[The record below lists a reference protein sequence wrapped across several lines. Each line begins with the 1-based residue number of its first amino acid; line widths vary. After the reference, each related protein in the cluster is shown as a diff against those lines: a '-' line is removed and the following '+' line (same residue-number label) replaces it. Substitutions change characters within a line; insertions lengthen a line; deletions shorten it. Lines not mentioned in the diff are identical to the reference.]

1 MPDLNKIEY
10 GPGGRRAQWNGQSWV
25 ELPPVP
31 QAVRD
36 KNQKKIDEQTLETAR
51 QGALSASTNKA
62 TADELA
68 RLLKKNPTGQ
78 FYQLPWIGG
87 IRNADLQSIQRL
99 GESGVF
105 PDLSKLKGPLSDKDL
120 AFLKGQQVSVTNY
133 GNENMRIV
141 NLMRWA
147 SDRAVKYEEAIQA
160 WDKVLGSPNV
170 PNRKGQSF
178 QSWWNEYADKN
189 IPRPDIY
196 QGTKNAA
203 PQGKII
209 ARRPAQ

>member
-10 GPGGRRAQWNGQSWV
+10 GPGGRRAQWNGQSWT

-36 KNQKKIDEQTLETAR
+36 KNQKKLDEQTLQSAR
-51 QGALSASTNKA
+51 EGTMAASTNRG

-68 RLLKKNPTGQ
+68 RLLKNNPTGQ
-78 FYQLPWIGG
+78 WYQIPVVGNM
-87 IRNADLQSIQRL
+87 RNADLQSIQRL

-133 GNENMRIV
+133 GNENQRIV
-141 NLMRWA
+141 NLMKWA
-147 SDRAVKYEEAIQA
+147 SDRAVKYEEAIQS
-160 WDKVLGSPNV
+160 WSKVLGSPNV

-178 QSWWNEYADKN
+178 QSWWLEYADKN

-196 QGTKNAA
+196 QGTKDAT
-203 PQGKII
+203 PKGRII